1 MSGQG
6 TGKGKEGKKKKEGK
20 NKNVANVDHP
30 NAAVSCKGQS
40 TEAPSHYPM

>member
-30 NAAVSCKGQS
+30 NAAVLNTIHS
-40 TEAPSHYPM
+40 TG